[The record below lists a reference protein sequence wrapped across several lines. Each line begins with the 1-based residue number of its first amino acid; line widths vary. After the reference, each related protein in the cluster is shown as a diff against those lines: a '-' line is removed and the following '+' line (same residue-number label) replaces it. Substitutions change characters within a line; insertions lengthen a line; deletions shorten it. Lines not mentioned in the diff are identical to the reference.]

1 MVNADHSTRGS
12 ALTMRGVQ
20 KQRPSL
26 WVLRSAMQN
35 MSVPTLIVA
44 GDEDD
49 PCLEPAIMMKRAIAT
64 AGLAVIPRSGH
75 TINLEEPGEFNR
87 IAYDFVTAV
96 EAGRW
101 APRDSRATF
110 QATRK

>member
-1 MVNADHSTRGS
+1 
-12 ALTMRGVQ
+12 MRGVQ

-26 WVLRSAMQN
+26 WSLRGAMQN

-49 PCLEPAIMMKRAIAT
+49 PCLQPALMMKRAIAT

-75 TINLEEPGEFNR
+75 AINLEEPDEFNR
-87 IAYDFVTAV
+87 IAYGLVTAV

-101 APRDSRATF
+101 SSRDSRAVF
-110 QATRK
+110 PLARE